1 VLREDTMAKLDLP
14 VPLLERLLASR
25 VVPLQAKIEAIARWR
40 DELMEVKS
48 IDPRASELEERLS
61 MALTSLASHVW

>member
-1 VLREDTMAKLDLP
+1 
-14 VPLLERLLASR
+14 
-25 VVPLQAKIEAIARWR
+25 VPLQAKIEAIARWR
-40 DELMEVKS
+40 DELMEAKS

>member
-1 VLREDTMAKLDLP
+1 MVKLDLP

-40 DELMEVKS
+40 DELMEAKS
-48 IDPRASELEERLS
+48 IDPRASELEKLLS

>member
-1 VLREDTMAKLDLP
+1 MMAKLDLP

-25 VVPLQAKIEAIARWR
+25 VVPVRAKIEAIARWR